1 MIGLKRAS
9 ELNCSAT
16 QRKEQMIYRPSKG
29 SMWDPSV
36 IWHGARYCAFMM
48 YNQDGPNGLDA
59 QHCLRAV
66 SDDGVHWKDDG
77 VVIEERERGNKCF
90 LSRCA
95 ERFIL
100 GHGVARDEGQDT
112 FRFYESSDL
121 ESWHYLHS
129 SNPDPR
135 WYVSTG
141 RWCRCPR
148 FRLRKER
155 ILPIYCI

>member
-59 QHCLRAV
+59 
-66 SDDGVHWKDDG
+66 
-77 VVIEERERGNKCF
+77 CF
-90 LSRCA
+90 LSSEIPGFRRVDVP
-95 ERFIL
+95 EKTVGNSRVLPFGHFIGL
-100 GHGVARDEGQDT
+100 CGC
-112 FRFYESSDL
+112 F
-121 ESWHYLHS
+121 
-129 SNPDPR
+129 
-135 WYVSTG
+135 
-141 RWCRCPR
+141 
-148 FRLRKER
+148 
-155 ILPIYCI
+155 